1 MDYQL
6 SDIFRFS
13 DYDGDYKP
21 EYKEAEKEVIS
32 LIKKYNLSMTN
43 TAVMF
48 RRIIHTLGGTPINDL
63 SKLADQ

>member
-1 MDYQL
+1 MDYQWG
-6 SDIFRFS
+6 DIFRFS

-21 EYKEAEKEVIS
+21 EYKEAEKEIIS

-48 RRIIHTLGGTPINDL
+48 RCIIYTLGETPIHDL
-63 SKLADQ
+63 DKLV

>member
-1 MDYQL
+1 MDYQW

-13 DYDGDYKP
+13 DYDSDYKS

-48 RRIIHTLGGTPINDL
+48 RRIIYTLGETPINDL
-63 SKLADQ
+63 